1 MKKILL
7 LILITITLSGCE
19 KDDICDPATATTP
32 SLVIEFYNAAS
43 PNNLQ
48 NVTNL
53 KVISPGFTNPILGTT
68 GVSKITIPLKT
79 SENTTSFEFIE
90 NGGDDDI
97 SDDNTDV
104 LQFTYNRT
112 NIYVSRACGYKVNFD
127 LTNTNTNILT
137 PDTDNWI
144 QSIVIAQPNIENENE
159 THIKIYF

>member
-1 MKKILL
+1 MKRIFFLL
-7 LILITITLSGCE
+7 FVVSLLGCE

-32 SLVIEFYNAAS
+32 SLVIQFYDADS
-43 PNNLQ
+43 PNNVQ
-48 NVTNL
+48 TVTNL
-53 KVISPGFTNPILGTT
+53 KVIAPGFTNAVSGTS

-79 SENTTSFEFIE
+79 SENTTSFEFIQ
-90 NGGDDDI
+90 NGSDTDTT
-97 SDDNTDV
+97 DDNTDV

-137 PDTDNWI
+137 ADTDNWI
-144 QSIVIAQPNIENENE
+144 QSIVIAQPNIETENE

>member
-1 MKKILL
+1 MRKIFAILL
-7 LILITITLSGCE
+7 LALSLSSCE

-32 SLVIEFYNAAS
+32 SLVIEFYDADS

-48 NVTNL
+48 TVTNL
-53 KVISPGFTNPILGTT
+53 KVIAPGFTSAILGTT

-79 SENTTSFEFIE
+79 SGDTTSFEFIE
-90 NGGDDDI
+90 NGGDADTTN
-97 SDDNTDV
+97 DNTDI
-104 LQFTYNRT
+104 LHFTYNRK

-137 PDTDNWI
+137 TDTDNWI
-144 QSIVIAQPNIENENE
+144 QSIVIAQPNIETENE